1 VAAPDR
7 RSASWISEQGERMS
21 FFEVL
26 LMAVGLAMDC
36 FAVSLGIGTTGYA
49 NSPRSLFRLSYHFG
63 LFQALMPV
71 LGWVIGTQISSL
83 VSSFDH
89 WIAFAL
95 LAFVG
100 VRMIRSGLDAEGE
113 SHTKDPSRGG
123 TLVMLSV
130 ATSIDAFAIGLTL
143 AMLQVNIFYP
153 SLVIGVVTGILSLI
167 GLLVG
172 NRLGLAFGKRMEVIG
187 GVLLILIGLRV
198 LLSHMLV

>member
-1 VAAPDR
+1 
-7 RSASWISEQGERMS
+7 MS

-26 LMAVGLAMDC
+26 LIAVGLAMDC
-36 FAVSLGIGTTGYA
+36 FAVSLGIGTTGFA
-49 NSPRSLFRLSYHFG
+49 NNPRSLFRLSYHFG

-71 LGWVIGTQISSL
+71 LGWVVGTQVSDF

-89 WIAFAL
+89 WIAFGL

-143 AMLQVNIFYP
+143 AMLQVNILYP
-153 SLVIGVVTGILSLI
+153 SLVIGVVAGILSLV

-172 NRLGLAFGKRMEVIG
+172 NRLGLAFGKRMEIIG
-187 GVLLILIGLRV
+187 GILLILIGLRV
-198 LLSHMLV
+198 LLSHILV

>member
-1 VAAPDR
+1 
-7 RSASWISEQGERMS
+7 MS
-21 FFEVL
+21 FSEILV
-26 LMAVGLAMDC
+26 MAVGLAMDC

-49 NSPRSLFRLSYHFG
+49 NNPRALFRLSYHFG

-71 LGWVIGTQISSL
+71 LGWLVGTQISGL

-89 WIAFAL
+89 WIAFGL

-123 TLVMLSV
+123 TMVMLSV

-143 AMLQVNIFYP
+143 AMLQVDILYP
-153 SLVIGVVTGILSLI
+153 SVVIGVVTGILSLI
-167 GLLVG
+167 GLLLG
-172 NRLGLAFGKRMEVIG
+172 GRLGAAFGKRMEVIG
-187 GVLLILIGLRV
+187 GVLLIFIGLRV
-198 LLSHMLV
+198 LLSHLLA